1 MEENIKRSREQKK
14 EALKKRFQYNHKQDD
29 EQAKLIA
36 EEDISDRTPIL
47 DVLIEKWKFYNKFKK
62 QMLDKYTKNA
72 VAVKDAFER
81 MIKVL
86 KYLSTLFLFIFIFN
100 F

>member
-1 MEENIKRSREQKK
+1 MKN
-14 EALKKRFQYNHKQDD
+14 RFHYNLKQDD
-29 EQAKLIA
+29 EQAKLLA

-62 QMLDKYTKNA
+62 LMLDKYTKNA

-81 MIKVL
+81 MIKV
-86 KYLSTLFLFIFIFN
+86 I
-100 F
+100 